1 MIHSCH
7 LLLDFSLRLA
17 GLKGSPS
24 LTPAAAQAVFPEALA
39 GKLSVVNA
47 PFTQDSRHTQLNG
60 IYQYFEEL

>member
-1 MIHSCH
+1 MTHSCH

-47 PFTQDSRHTQLNG
+47 PFTQDSRHTPKFSL
-60 IYQYFEEL
+60 L